1 MAEAPPLSHKDAP
14 LLSTPL
20 ESELTAFHPLVS
32 WRSILGGLL
41 VTLLTQTILVSLG
54 MAVGGISLDVSND
67 TSATSAGVFTGI
79 WFLIS
84 SLISLFVGSY
94 FAARISKFH
103 TNRIGSA
110 QGLVI
115 AALFFGFF
123 LWQTVA
129 TIGWVGRTAGQ
140 AIGGSAQMIGAGISQ
155 AGQSPIVGEIVED
168 ALGDLNLRSDPQV
181 VMSGVAGRLLRG
193 NTEGAKNY
201 LARQAG
207 ISPEDA
213 DRRIAALQTQV
224 NQSLLQARE
233 TAINALQGLGWSLF
247 ATLLLGTAAALS
259 GGALGSRANLRKPLT
274 REQVEAMTEFR
285 TAPV

>member
-1 MAEAPPLSHKDAP
+1 MAETPSPTRKDA
-14 LLSTPL
+14 LIASTPL
-20 ESELTAFHPLVS
+20 ESEMTAFHPLVS
-32 WRSILGGLL
+32 WRSIIGGLL
-41 VTLLTQTILVSLG
+41 VTLLSQTILISLG
-54 MAVGGISLDVSND
+54 MAVGGISLDVGG
-67 TSATSAGVFTGI
+67 TSAASAGVFTGI

-84 SLISLFVGSY
+84 SLISLFAGSY

-140 AIGGSAQMIGAGISQ
+140 AIGGSAQMIGTGLNQASQ
-155 AGQSPIVGEIVED
+155 NPLVGEVVED
-168 ALGDLNLRSDPQV
+168 ALGDLNLRSPPQV
-181 VMSGVAGRLLRG
+181 VISGVASRLIRG
-193 NTEGAKNY
+193 NSEGAKNY

-207 ISPEDA
+207 ISPAEA
-213 DRRIAALQTQV
+213 DRRIAQLQTQV
-224 NQSLLQARE
+224 NQVLTQASEGAIKALQA
-233 TAINALQGLGWSLF
+233 LGWSLF
-247 ATLLLGTAAALS
+247 ATLLLGTAAAVS

-274 REQVEAMTEFR
+274 REQVEAISEFR